1 MKNPAFNNVGRA
13 PYELGCLVKYI
24 GEIGVDVVL
33 TDTQRNQADA
43 ALTHAQNS
51 TETLLSGLESI
62 GKMLALIG
70 PLDKRVDGDIVTNIG
85 ELISHM
91 AVEVQYVR
99 DVEDEMSGILKRDK
113 ELVKKGG
120 KNAKSAPPA

>member
-13 PYELGCLVKYI
+13 PYELGYLVKNI
-24 GEIGVDVVL
+24 GEIGTDAVL
-33 TDTQRNQADA
+33 TDSQRSQVGA
-43 ALTHAQNS
+43 AVTHAQNS

-70 PLDKRVDGDIVTNIG
+70 PLEERVDGDVVTNIG
-85 ELISHM
+85 ELIAHL

-99 DVEDEMSGILKRDK
+99 DVEDEMSGILSRDK
-113 ELVKKGG
+113 AASAKKKGG
-120 KNAKSAPPA
+120 AKRTVC

>member
-13 PYELGCLVKYI
+13 PYELGDLIKNI
-24 GEIGVDVVL
+24 GEIAVDAVL
-33 TDTQRNQADA
+33 TETQRNQVDA
-43 ALTHAQNS
+43 AVTHAQNS

-70 PLDKRVDGDIVTNIG
+70 PLDARVDGDVVTNMG
-85 ELISHM
+85 ELIAHL

-99 DVEDEMSGILKRDK
+99 DVEDKMTGILSRDK
-113 ELVKKGG
+113 AASAKKKGG
-120 KNAKSAPPA
+120 AK